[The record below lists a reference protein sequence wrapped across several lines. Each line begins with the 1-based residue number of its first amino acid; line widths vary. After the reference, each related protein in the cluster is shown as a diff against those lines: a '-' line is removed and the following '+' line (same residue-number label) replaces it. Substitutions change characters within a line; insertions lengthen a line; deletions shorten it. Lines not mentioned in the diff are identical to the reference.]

1 MPHSLR
7 RLKTM
12 NDETDRTPT
21 ETRILD
27 AARALFFAEGFGAV
41 TTDRLCRE
49 AAVSK
54 TSLYKYFG
62 DMGGVL
68 AAVVKREGDAFSVGA
83 DARPETPEAL
93 RAALVAYGT
102 NLLTLLNQPFCVQFD
117 QMMHEEARSRPE
129 IARLFYDAAY
139 GRSHRDLTAVLA
151 EAQTRGLINAAAVP
165 TVLADNLIS
174 MWEGLGYVRTRLGL
188 QARAVEDPQGW
199 AAHCVELL
207 FAAAAPSASAR

>member
-1 MPHSLR
+1 M
-7 RLKTM
+7 T
-12 NDETDRTPT
+12 DQTDRTPT

-27 AARALFFAEGFGAV
+27 AARALFFTEGFGGV

-49 AAVSK
+49 ASVSK

-68 AAVVKREGDAFSVGA
+68 AAVVKREGDAFTVGV

-129 IARLFYDAAY
+129 VARLFYDAAY
-139 GRSHRDLTAVLA
+139 GRSHREITAVLA
-151 EAQTRGLINAAAVP
+151 DACARGLIRSDADPA
-165 TVLADNLIS
+165 VLADNLIS

-188 QARAVEDPQGW
+188 QARAADDPAQW
-199 AAHCVELL
+199 AAHCVQML
-207 FAAAAPSASAR
+207 FAAAAPGAAAR

>member
-1 MPHSLR
+1 
-7 RLKTM
+7 M
-12 NDETDRTPT
+12 NEETHRTPT

-27 AARALFFAEGFGAV
+27 AARALFFTEGFGSV

-68 AAVVKREGDAFSVGA
+68 AAVVKREGDAFTVGV
-83 DARPETPEAL
+83 DAKPETPEAL
-93 RAALVAYGT
+93 RAALIAYGT

-139 GRSHRDLTAVLA
+139 GRSHRDITAILA
-151 EAQTRGLINAAAVP
+151 DAHGCGLIRAGVDP
-165 TVLADNLIS
+165 SLLADNLIS

-188 QARAVEDPQGW
+188 QARAAENPEQW
-199 AAHCVELL
+199 ATHCVDMLI
-207 FAAAAPSASAR
+207 AAVAPNDSPS